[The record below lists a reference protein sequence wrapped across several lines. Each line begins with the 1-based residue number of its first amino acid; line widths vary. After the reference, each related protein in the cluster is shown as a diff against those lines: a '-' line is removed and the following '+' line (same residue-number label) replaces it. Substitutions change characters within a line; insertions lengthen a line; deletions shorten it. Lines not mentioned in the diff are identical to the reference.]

1 MSAWSTFACLVLVI
15 FVAIAPRRVLG
26 PAFGVV
32 ARVLGAGVVAL
43 VCLGAAIYIFSDS
56 AATPYHPL
64 GFAALA
70 VGAVFAAWWIY
81 RRFVPVYRDQAP
93 DHPSDLADGN

>member
-1 MSAWSTFACLVLVI
+1 MSAWSSFAVLVLVV

-26 PAFGVV
+26 PVIGWLGRLLGV
-32 ARVLGAGVVAL
+32 GVVAL
-43 VCLGAAIYIFSDS
+43 ACLGAAIYVFSDP
-56 AATPYHPL
+56 AAAPYHPF
-64 GFAALA
+64 GFAALG
-70 VGAVFAAWWIY
+70 VGAVCAAWWIY